1 MAKNTLWIP
10 AIEEV
15 LRDAGTPMHYVEIA
29 EAVVSKGLREKVG
42 ATPANSVVSN
52 ISLSMKNDGNA
63 SPFFRVTRGVYTLK
77 SLIDSEGRGEQDEDE
92 ELLEEAT
99 GGVKAFGA
107 YWSRNSIR
115 WNNNPKLLGQQQ
127 IGADEVDLSEQV
139 GVYLLYDGR
148 EVVYVGRATDR
159 PIIKRL
165 QEHTKGRLRA
175 RWDRFSWFGLYS
187 VSSEGDLIVDS
198 STACDSES
206 LLRTLEAVLIEAME
220 PRQNRRGGD
229 QFSDIDYIQVEDPE
243 KKWDEA
249 RQMIVDRMFGSD
261 KAR

>member
-107 YWSRNSIR
+107 
-115 WNNNPKLLGQQQ
+115 
-127 IGADEVDLSEQV
+127 
-139 GVYLLYDGR
+139 
-148 EVVYVGRATDR
+148 
-159 PIIKRL
+159 
-165 QEHTKGRLRA
+165 
-175 RWDRFSWFGLYS
+175 
-187 VSSEGDLIVDS
+187 
-198 STACDSES
+198 
-206 LLRTLEAVLIEAME
+206 
-220 PRQNRRGGD
+220 
-229 QFSDIDYIQVEDPE
+229 
-243 KKWDEA
+243 
-249 RQMIVDRMFGSD
+249 
-261 KAR
+261 